1 MYIMALSKTSQMAIA
16 CSYKSKT
23 STIRTLV
30 NTVKLISQIIKY
42 KTSILRAKHPYQLY
56 TMAHS
61 FI

>member
-16 CSYKSKT
+16 YSYKSKT
-23 STIRTLV
+23 STILTLA

-42 KTSILRAKHPYQLY
+42 KTNILKAKHPYQLY

>member
-1 MYIMALSKTSQMAIA
+1 MALSKSSQMAIA

-23 STIRTLV
+23 SNIPTLA
-30 NTVKLISQIIKY
+30 NTVKSISQIIKY

-56 TMAHS
+56 TMVHS